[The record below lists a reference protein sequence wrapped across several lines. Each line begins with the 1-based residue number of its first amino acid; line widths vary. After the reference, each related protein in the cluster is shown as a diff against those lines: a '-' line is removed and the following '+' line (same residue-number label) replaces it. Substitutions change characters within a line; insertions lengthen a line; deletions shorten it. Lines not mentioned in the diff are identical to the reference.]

1 MRELIEEYL
10 SYLSVERNLS
20 DQTCRGYFN
29 DLCQFEKF
37 LRENGLAVASDETVD
52 VGKID
57 HVMVRTYLASLYKK
71 NRKSSIARKVASI
84 RSLFKFLVRE
94 QVIPANPAERIN
106 TPKQEKHIP
115 TALSVD
121 DAFRLMES
129 PTSLSPSPTDAR
141 DRAILETL
149 YSSGL
154 RVGEL
159 VGLNLDSI
167 DLDLAVVRIMGKGR
181 KERIVPLGSKAL
193 EALKS
198 YLDQRGKFEKE
209 NGGEKALFLNTKG
222 SRLTA
227 RGVARMVEKYAKRCG
242 LSKRVSPHS
251 LRHTFATHLLDG
263 GADLR
268 GIQEL
273 LGHVSLSS
281 TQKYTHIGID
291 RLIDVYDRA
300 HPRSWRNKGRRVTD
314 DTKS

>member
-1 MRELIEEYL
+1 MRALIDEYL

-20 DQTCRGYFN
+20 DQTCRSYFN
-29 DLCQFEKF
+29 DLCQFERF
-37 LRENGLAVASDETVD
+37 LREKGLAVASDETVD

-129 PTSLSPSPTDAR
+129 PKSFSPTDAR

-198 YLDQRGKFEKE
+198 YLDQRGTFEKD
-209 NGGEKALFLNTKG
+209 NGGEKALFLNPKG
-222 SRLTA
+222 RRLTA
-227 RGVARMVEKYAKRCG
+227 RGVARIVEKYARRCG

-314 DTKS
+314 ETKS